1 MPVQAALGKKAVKF
15 TLRTNILTG
24 GLCTNVHVDM
34 NISSELFTRISCLQV
49 HRSKLEEG
57 EERFLRARL
66 RQLESRRSS
75 VERAG
80 LVHLGVSGEGGVG
93 GVVEAL
99 RTLEGHV
106 DAILTQEE
114 AHTQLSTT
122 GQQPCGDS

>member
-1 MPVQAALGKKAVKF
+1 
-15 TLRTNILTG
+15 
-24 GLCTNVHVDM
+24 M
-34 NISSELFTRISCLQV
+34 NINVSCDLFVRIMCLQV

-93 GVVEAL
+93 GVVEVL

-106 DAILTQEE
+106 DAILVQEE

-122 GQQPCGDS
+122 GQQSCADP

>member
-1 MPVQAALGKKAVKF
+1 
-15 TLRTNILTG
+15 
-24 GLCTNVHVDM
+24 M
-34 NISSELFTRISCLQV
+34 NINVSCDLFVRIMCLQV

-93 GVVEAL
+93 GVVEVL

-106 DAILTQEE
+106 DAILVQEE

-122 GQQPCGDS
+122 GQQLCADS

>member
-1 MPVQAALGKKAVKF
+1 MSHMCLSGCIGKNANQC
-15 TLRTNILTG
+15 TLRTNVMYMLDMN
-24 GLCTNVHVDM
+24 TNVNSD
-34 NISSELFTRISCLQV
+34 LFVSIICLQV

-114 AHTQLSTT
+114 AHTQISMT
-122 GQQPCGDS
+122 GQQPCADH